1 MPFPIAYPNLYDYD
15 LFPKVCVTN
24 KATTITVRWL
34 NGAQD
39 FQENRAYLLRILSRR
54 GGDPAYHP
62 ASSDCTEMVLTS
74 TPERGFSFT
83 HTFASEGEY
92 TLRFEEVER
101 NAQGKRVLIQ
111 AFQVYCIE
119 ADLARYIPLV
129 GDLHMHST
137 YSDGDQAP
145 EVVCANYR
153 RHGYDFLAITDHRR
167 YYPSLYARSF
177 YQDIATELAII
188 PGEEVQ
194 LPQVGDE
201 HLDAHVINF
210 GGTYSI
216 NALVE
221 GVASQEVGTD
231 WTIRSLTPN
240 CPPVMRKEEFAH
252 VIREKAHSITVPDD
266 VDLIPTAA
274 LHWIYDAIREAG
286 GLGVYVHP
294 NWVTNS
300 VDHVPAALHDYLV
313 QHRLFDAFEVLGGE
327 TYFEQNGLQTAIY
340 HEDQARGHRYPI
352 VGCTD
357 SHGSDERNSKALI
370 ASTMVFAVANERAA
384 IIDAIKAYRSVAID
398 TISAEFRLIGS
409 TRLVRYAGFLLKNY
423 IPLHDALCVEEGRL
437 MKIAATGTSDEREE
451 ATALLAQIHGR
462 VGRHRRKYLALES

>member
-15 LFPKVCVTN
+15 LFPKVCLVNEETL
-24 KATTITVRWL
+24 ITVRWL
-34 NGAQD
+34 KGALD
-39 FQENRAYLLRILSRR
+39 FQANRQYLLRILARR
-54 GGDPAYHP
+54 GGDPAYHR
-62 ASSDCTEMVLTS
+62 ASSDCTEMVLTA
-74 TPERGFSFT
+74 TQERGFSFT
-83 HTFASEGEY
+83 HAFSCEGEY

-101 NAQGKRVLIQ
+101 SEQGKRVLIQ
-111 AFQVYCIE
+111 AFQIYCIE
-119 ADLARYIPLV
+119 ADLGQYIPLV

-177 YQDIATELAII
+177 YETIPTELTII

-194 LPQVGDE
+194 LPPVGAD

-210 GGTYSI
+210 GGEYSI

-221 GVASQEVGTD
+221 GVATEEVGTD
-231 WTIRSLTPN
+231 WTTRSLSPA
-240 CPPVMRKEEFAH
+240 CPPVMSREEFARTIEA
-252 VIREKAHSITVPDD
+252 VAQKITVPDD
-266 VDLIPTAA
+266 VDLIPAA
-274 LHWIYDAIREAG
+274 GLHWIYDAIREAG

-294 NWVTNS
+294 NWLTGS
-300 VDHVPAALHDYLV
+300 VDHIPAALHAYLV
-313 QHRLFDAFEVLGGE
+313 EHQLFDAFEVLGGE

-340 HEDQARGHRYPI
+340 HEDRERGHHYPI

-357 SHGSDERNSKALI
+357 SHGSDERNEKGLI
-370 ASTMVFAVANERAA
+370 ASTMVFSTANEREA
-384 IIDAIKAYRSVAID
+384 IIDAIKAFRSVAID
-398 TISAEFRLIGS
+398 TISKEFRLIGS

-423 IPLHDALCVEEGRL
+423 VPLHDALCVEEGRL
-437 MKIAATGTSDEREE
+437 MKQAATGTREEREE
-451 ATALLAQIHGR
+451 AMTLLGHIHGR
-462 VGRHRRKYLALES
+462 VARQRRKYLALNP